1 MRALALV
8 FAVALLPAS
17 AQAQDEVPT
26 IVFAGQEDGRITVK
40 WQLPSDEWK
49 NDLVELGRSSDTSGF
64 EGGFRDRDVVDVIPP
79 RAAQREATFIR
90 VRPGTYF
97 VHVSMLRKRCQG
109 ADDESCI
116 TPTWS
121 EVKKVVVPESAV
133 PRRYRG
139 ATSQDRNVSFTVE
152 GRKVMDFTIGY
163 FTLCARGFQRGRL
176 EARNLRLRRDGTFRE
191 RARFRNSDGSTARI
205 RLRGKLRGQKRARGT
220 FNVRAR
226 GTPAGACG
234 SGRITWRA
242 NGRYVI

>member
-8 FAVALLPAS
+8 FAVALLPAT

-26 IVFAGQEDGRITVK
+26 IVSTGQEKGRITVK
-40 WQLPSDEWK
+40 WELPSDEWE

-64 EGGFRDRDVVDVIPP
+64 EGAFRDRDLVDVVPP
-79 RAAQREATFIR
+79 RAEQRQVTFLR

-109 ADDESCI
+109 PDDESCI

-121 EVKKVVVPESAV
+121 EVRKVVVPESAV
-133 PRRYRG
+133 PRRYHG
-139 ATSQDRNVSFTVE
+139 ETSQGKAISFTVV
-152 GRKVMDFTIGY
+152 GRKVVDLTIGY
-163 FTLCARGFQRGRL
+163 ATACERGFQRGRF
-176 EARNLRLRRDGTFRE
+176 EAPDLRLHRDGTFDD
-191 RARFRNSDGSTARI
+191 RARFHAPDGSTT
-205 RLRGKLRGQKRARGT
+205 RLRLTGDLRGSKRARGT
-220 FNVRAR
+220 FKVRAR

-242 NGRYVI
+242 NGRYVF